1 VKPVSPDL
9 RVEEPAG
16 SLAVPLLLSCARFVF
31 DERIDRY
38 ERWRFSGSEARDA
51 RCESWCSVSGMG
63 GGSGKLAGREDAVS
77 PISWWPVTRLKVS
90 MVDVRSNAR
99 ACCARVMFEAG
110 GIGRQEGPSEWSD
123 EDAG

>member
-1 VKPVSPDL
+1 VYYS
-9 RVEEPAG
+9 
-16 SLAVPLLLSCARFVF
+16 
-31 DERIDRY
+31 
-38 ERWRFSGSEARDA
+38 

-77 PISWWPVTRLKVS
+77 PISWWPVIRLKVS

-99 ACCARVMFEAG
+99 ACCAREVFEAG